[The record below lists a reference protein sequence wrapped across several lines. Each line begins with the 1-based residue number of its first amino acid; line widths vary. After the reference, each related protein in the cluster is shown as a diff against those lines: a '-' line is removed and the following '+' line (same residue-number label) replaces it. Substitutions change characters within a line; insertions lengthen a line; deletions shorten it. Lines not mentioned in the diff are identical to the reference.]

1 MAEELSN
8 LSPEQ
13 VKKLGDAINGAKNL
27 TSQQAEIIELVIQ
40 GEIDINKLRMAN
52 MKSYFD
58 AFSANLDKV
67 ARKFSAINDTCLIIN
82 ERLAD
87 SAEFAIN
94 TGDGGGGSNSGGSS
108 GSSGSSSGGKKGKSK
123 EVHNIH
129 TDEAREDFLEEADP
143 KHEENQRQAVL
154 DRLNTLTSNYYKSQE
169 ERANDFEALKSNL
182 DELEM
187 SRLAARKAKHAEQ
200 YETMAQLE
208 KDLQK
213 LRNLHY
219 EEEEDQ
225 IDRITDIRLSRQ
237 QEATRAEINAY
248 SLLRDM
254 KAEIAYAGGED
265 FKDANGNATGVNEA
279 GALAA
284 QKRSADVLNEYLKQ
298 QDNARQEYI
307 ARRERELAAKNNGIL
322 TKEAATRIQK
332 EAAKKFDLEKKN
344 LEKLAA
350 KEQSYKDALAK
361 KDEREEL
368 RNLTKTA
375 FSAETT
381 TERVKALKEL
391 TTNEAGEFDLK
402 KTMTAAALAVSDL
415 AKQLEGTID
424 EIAGFK
430 GPIDTRLYGSA
441 SNQKSKGSYWDQMV
455 KDMTAVGAINPF
467 YKQSDFAN
475 NIKELVD
482 TGIAFNIQQRAFLK
496 TITNKIATTFDVTDA
511 TLLRLVRIQQED
523 STAGRMGMEAA
534 MNAFLNQMYEN
545 TEYLKTVA
553 SGVRSSLNEMES
565 LMSGAE
571 AAEVEFQ
578 VQKWRGS
585 LYSVGMSQE
594 AVNAISTA
602 LGQIAAGQVEGIING
617 GAGNLLVMAA
627 NDAGYSIA
635 DFLTDGITAEKTNI
649 LLESAVKYLA
659 ELAESAEG
667 NKIVQQQLANVFG
680 VKASDLRAATNLVL
694 PGSIAGISDKSMS
707 YGDMISTLYD
717 MAGSMQDRTSIAEM
731 MTNFWKNG
739 EYTLAGSMAS
749 NPVSYFIYKMAKVV
763 DDAAGGIDLPFLN
776 VMGFGVDL
784 NTTVSDLMRVA
795 AVGAGLFGSIGPL
808 ITGMGNSFS
817 GRKMLDQLKFGSGGL
832 SVTPRGS
839 GDGGGGGNSSGSS
852 TSGSGYVGNSSGSD
866 VKDSTIQE
874 SEDSKKQQM
883 IEAKEEEEAN
893 KVDFLNE
900 TVLKIYE
907 LLDDVAS
914 GKSSF
919 KVQVDGYGLT
929 KSSTKSNAAISGIAG
944 LEGDSAGGGGAGG
957 SSSSTSGG
965 GVNTGGVGG
974 GVDFGGWTSA

>member
-1 MAEELSN
+1 MADELN
-8 LSPEQ
+8 RLSPEQ

-27 TSQQAEIIELVIQ
+27 TNQQAEIIERVIQ
-40 GEIDINKLRMAN
+40 GEIEINNLRMAN
-52 MKSYFD
+52 LQSYFD
-58 AFSANLDKV
+58 VFSRNLDMV
-67 ARKFSAINDTCLIIN
+67 ARKFSSINDTCLIIN
-82 ERLAD
+82 EQLSDA
-87 SAEFAIN
+87 SEFAIKTN
-94 TGDGGGGSNSGGSS
+94 DGGSGGNGSS
-108 GSSGSSSGGKKGKSK
+108 GSSGGSSGDSGSSGGKGKKVQNVIS
-123 EVHNIH
+123 
-129 TDEAREDFLEEADP
+129 DEGREDFQEDTNPEA
-143 KHEENQRQAVL
+143 EINRREVVL
-154 DRLNTLTSNYYKSQE
+154 SRLNELTANYYKSQE
-169 ERANDFEALKSNL
+169 EQENDFSALQSNL
-182 DELEM
+182 RELEI
-187 SRLAARKAKHAEQ
+187 ARQNARNAKTEEHYASL
-200 YETMAQLE
+200 TSLE

-213 LRNLHY
+213 LRMLQY
-219 EEEEDQ
+219 EEAEDRENRLTS
-225 IDRITDIRLSRQ
+225 IKLSRQ
-237 QEATRAEINAY
+237 QDVVDAEIGAY
-248 SLLRDM
+248 TLLRNM
-254 KAEIAYAGGED
+254 QAEMAYDSAEN
-265 FKDANGNATGVNEA
+265 FKDKDGNDTGVNEA

-284 QKRSADVLNEYLKQ
+284 KKRSAVAMQAYLKK
-298 QDNARQEYI
+298 QDDARQAYI
-307 ARRERELAAKNNGIL
+307 AKKEREYAAKNNGIL
-322 TKEAATRIQK
+322 TKEAATRARK
-332 EAAKKFDLEKKN
+332 EADEKFKLDEKR

-350 KEQSYKDALAK
+350 KEQLYQDALTAK
-361 KDEREEL
+361 KERGEMRGL
-368 RNLTKTA
+368 ISQAR
-375 FSAETT
+375 SAETT
-381 TERVKALKEL
+381 TERVQALKEL
-391 TTNEAGEFDLK
+391 TTTNGHFDFK
-402 KTMTAAALAVSDL
+402 KSMTAAVLAVSDL

-424 EIAGFK
+424 EIASFR
-430 GPIDTRLYGSA
+430 GPIDTRLYGSV
-441 SNQKSKGSYWDQMV
+441 SNKKSSGSYWNQMV

-467 YKQSDFAN
+467 YKQTDFAN

-496 TITNKIATTFDVTDA
+496 TVTNKIATTFNVADA

-545 TEYLKTVA
+545 TEYLKSVA
-553 SGVRSSLNEMES
+553 SSVRSSLGEMES
-565 LMSGAE
+565 LMTGAE

-578 VQKWRGS
+578 VQKWMGS

-649 LLESAVKYLA
+649 LLENAVKYLA

-694 PGSIAGISDKSMS
+694 PGSIAGISGKNMS
-707 YGDMISTLYD
+707 YGDMMSTLYD
-717 MAGSMQDRTSIAEM
+717 MAGSMINRTSIAEM

-749 NPVSYFIYKMAKVV
+749 NPVSYFIYKMASVV

-795 AVGAGLFGSIGPL
+795 AVGAGLLGSIGPL
-808 ITGMGNSFS
+808 VSGLGNSFS

-832 SVTPRGS
+832 AVTPRGS
-839 GDGGGGGNSSGSS
+839 GDGGGGGNTSGSS
-852 TSGSGYVGNSSGSD
+852 TSGSGYVGNASGSD

-929 KSSTKSNAAISGIAG
+929 KSSTKSNAAMGGIAG
-944 LEGDSAGGGGAGG
+944 LEGDSAT
-957 SSSSTSGG
+957 SSGNSASSSGG

-974 GVDFGGWTSA
+974 GVDFGGWTST